1 MAIKNDPDLA
11 DLADLAYQK
20 DTLNLVSRTFA
31 ITIPLLPPPLERAVG
46 CAYLLCRIVDTIEDA
61 SCLAAPEKVVLSEL
75 FLAACLN
82 QKPISEFMQSCSTAL
97 ELHPNL
103 AERDLIAH
111 TATVVRI
118 LHCCPA
124 NQQTAILRCI
134 SIMSQ
139 GMTRFHAKQNPLG
152 LKNLQEFEEYCYVVA
167 GVVGEMLTS
176 LFAAHSSQFAQA
188 IAKQE
193 SLAMAFGQALQM
205 TNILKDSL
213 EDQARGVSWLP
224 QNVTQAELLALAIQK
239 LDAALTYILFIPKA
253 EFGMRRF
260 CLLALGL
267 AVLTLDK
274 LAASKK
280 TKHQPQKISRR
291 TVALFYHFTLI
302 AARSNTLIKLFFYCA
317 ARPLKRVAIRP

>member
-1 MAIKNDPDLA
+1 MSIENDSA
-11 DLADLAYQK
+11 LADLAYQK
-20 DTLNLVSRTFA
+20 AALNLVSRTFA
-31 ITIPLLPPPLERAVG
+31 ITIPLLPPIIERAAG

-61 SCLAAPEKVVLSEL
+61 SCLSVAEKVGLSEL

-82 QKPISEFMQSCSTAL
+82 HKPISEFVQACSKAL

-118 LHCCPA
+118 LHRCPA
-124 NQQTAILRCI
+124 NQQSAILRCI
-134 SIMSQ
+134 TIMSQ
-139 GMTRFHAKQNPLG
+139 GMARFHAKQNPLG

-176 LFAAHSSQFAQA
+176 LFAAHSPLFAQA

-193 SLAMAFGQALQM
+193 SLAIAFGQALQM

-213 EDQARGVSWLP
+213 DDQARGVSWLP
-224 QNVTQAELLALAIQK
+224 QNSTHAELLALAIQK
-239 LDAALTYILFIPKA
+239 LDAALAYILYIPKA
-253 EFGMRRF
+253 EIGMRRF

-274 LAASKK
+274 LASDEKITAI
-280 TKHQPQKISRR
+280 HPHKISRR
-291 TVALFYHFTLI
+291 AVAWFYRFTKI
-302 AARSNTLIKLFFYCA
+302 AAHSNTLIQLFFYWA
-317 ARPLKRVAIRP
+317 TRPLKRMVARS